1 MTTLL
6 HDLIDA
12 AERNW
17 PDRPAVSTATDL
29 LTHRQVAEGSR
40 RVASWLTDRGVARGD
55 RVVVVARS
63 ETLVPVLVYAASR
76 IGAAF
81 TVLHE
86 QTRGRPLEHVLDDS
100 EPVLLV
106 AAEEDARA
114 AARSRGIRAASPEEI
129 EAAALTDAPTR
140 SDTPAL
146 AGSPTLADASALAD
160 KPFRSDAPA
169 LAGAPVRSGAPGPL
183 AVDPVC
189 LIYTSGTTSL
199 PKAVVSTHQQVVFA
213 VGAIQSQLAYRPDDV
228 VYCPLPL
235 SFDYGLYQL
244 FLGAASGAHVRLG
257 RPAEVGPSLLRNL
270 VGAGATVLASV
281 PAVAETLARLV
292 KRSGGAGV
300 PPLRLLT
307 NTGAAMPVEPL
318 TVLRAA
324 IPTLRVQLMYGLTE
338 CKRAAIMPPDGDLER
353 PGASGRALPG
363 TELFAIDADG
373 RRLPPG
379 EIGELVVRGPNVM
392 AGYWRRPEL
401 SAQRFHR
408 AEGLFPELRT
418 GDYGRLDEDGYV
430 YFDGRRDDIYKQRG
444 FRVSATEVEAAVRR
458 VPGVE
463 SAVVLPP
470 DGDRSAV
477 LVVVG
482 QLTADE
488 VTALLKDEIE
498 EFKIPHRC
506 VVAPSLPLTGNGKV
520 DRKALLR
527 EVVSGV

>member
-12 AERNW
+12 AERTW

-40 RVASWLTDRGVARGD
+40 RLASWLTDRGVARGD
-55 RVVVVARS
+55 RVVLVAPS
-63 ETLVPVLVYAASR
+63 GTLVPVLVYAASR

-100 EPVLLV
+100 EPALLV
-106 AAEEDARA
+106 AAEEEARA
-114 AARSRGIRAASPEEI
+114 AARFRGIRATSPEEV
-129 EAAALTDAPTR
+129 EAAAFADAPVG
-140 SDTPAL
+140 SDA
-146 AGSPTLADASALAD
+146 PTLADT
-160 KPFRSDAPA
+160 
-169 LAGAPVRSGAPGPL
+169 PVRSGPL

-257 RPAEVGPSLLRNL
+257 QPAEVGPSLLRNL

-488 VTALLKDEIE
+488 VTTLLKDEIE

-520 DRKALLR
+520 DRKALLQ
-527 EVVSGV
+527 EVVGGV

>member
-6 HDLIDA
+6 HHLIDA

-29 LTHRQVAEGSR
+29 LTHRQVAQRSR
-40 RVASWLTDRGVARGD
+40 RLASWLTDRGVARGD
-55 RVVVVARS
+55 RVVLVAPS
-63 ETLVPVLVYAASR
+63 GTLVPVLVYAASR

-100 EPVLLV
+100 GPALLV

-114 AARSRGIRAASPEEI
+114 AARSRGIRAASPEEV
-129 EAAALTDAPTR
+129 EAALAA
-140 SDTPAL
+140 TPA
-146 AGSPTLADASALAD
+146 
-160 KPFRSDAPA
+160 RC
-169 LAGAPVRSGAPGPL
+169 GAPGPL

-199 PKAVVSTHQQVVFA
+199 PKAVVSTHQQAVFA

-244 FLGAASGAHVRLG
+244 FLGATSGAHVRLG

-270 VGAGATVLASV
+270 VAAGATVLASV

-338 CKRAAIMPPDGDLER
+338 CKRAAIMPPDGDLAR

-363 TELFAIDADG
+363 TELFAVDADG

-401 SAQRFHR
+401 SAQRFHH

-482 QLTADE
+482 QLGADE

-527 EVVSGV
+527 EVTSGV